1 MITISDEIIDSYYQ
15 KGGAPAIKKYIEEI
29 IKYKYEILSVFYN
42 YNMKLCRINYW
53 HDMTKFRIKIIDNID
68 DMKIKIYTI

>member
-29 IKYKYEILSVFYN
+29 IKYKYEEKNYIKKYQGIILSLAAVS
-42 YNMKLCRINYW
+42 LIIN
-53 HDMTKFRIKIIDNID
+53 IILSFILAAVS
-68 DMKIKIYTI
+68 